1 MYVIAA
7 IFDAD
12 GTLYSAQYGRGLMTY
27 AHTHGHLGR
36 ARVYFASIA
45 WVLALTKLGL
55 ANGEALDRV
64 KISGLAHMMRGWS
77 ESQALPAL
85 TWVADQ
91 YLLVTRREHV
101 LRRLEA
107 HQSQGHV
114 VVIASGTFLPS
125 LRILGER
132 LGVSEFVGTRME
144 VEQDRYTGRITPPI
158 IKGADK
164 AEQVKRHL
172 SDRGFDVDWD
182 ASYAYGDSH
191 SDRHFM
197 SLVGH
202 PVAVHPDPQLRGH
215 ALAQKWEVLE
225 SAEAAPQSVFEHK

>member
-1 MYVIAA
+1 MIAA

-27 AHTHGHLGR
+27 ARTHGHSGR
-36 ARVYFASIA
+36 ARVYLASIL
-45 WVLALTKLGL
+45 WVMLLRRFGL
-55 ANGEALDRV
+55 ANGEALDRA

-77 ESQALPAL
+77 EDKARPAL
-85 TWVADQ
+85 AWVTDQ
-91 YLLVTRREHV
+91 YLLATRREDV
-101 LRRLEA
+101 MRRLAA
-107 HQSQGHV
+107 HQSEGHL

-125 LRILGER
+125 LRLLGER
-132 LGVSEFVGTRME
+132 LGVSEFVGTRIE
-144 VEQDRYTGRITPPI
+144 VAQVRYTGRIVPPI

-172 SDRGFDVDWD
+172 SRRGLDVDWG
-182 ASYAYGDSH
+182 ASYAYGDSY

-202 PVAVHPDPQLRGH
+202 PVAVHPDVQLREM
-215 ALAQKWEVLE
+215 ALARNWEVLE
-225 SAEAAPQSVFEHK
+225 SSEAGP

>member
-1 MYVIAA
+1 MIAA

-27 AHTHGHLGR
+27 ARTHGYSGR
-36 ARVYFASIA
+36 ARAYYASIL
-45 WVLALTKLGL
+45 WVILLRRFGL
-55 ANGEALDRV
+55 ANGEALDRA
-64 KISGLAHMMRGWS
+64 KISGLARMMRGWS
-77 ESQALPAL
+77 EDQARPAL

-91 YLLVTRREHV
+91 YLLATRREEV
-101 LRRLEA
+101 IRRLEE
-107 HQSQGHV
+107 HRSKGHL

-125 LRILGER
+125 LRLLGER
-132 LGVSEFVGTRME
+132 LGVNEFVGTRIE
-144 VEQDRYTGRITPPI
+144 VAHDRFTGRIIPPI

-172 SDRGFDVDWD
+172 SARGFDVDWA
-182 ASYAYGDSH
+182 ASYAYGDSF

-202 PVAVHPDPQLRGH
+202 PVAVHPDPGLRSM
-215 ALAQKWEVLE
+215 AMARNWELVE
-225 SAEAAPQSVFEHK
+225 TFR

>member
-1 MYVIAA
+1 VKMIAA

-27 AHTHGHLGR
+27 ARSHGHSVR
-36 ARVYFASIA
+36 ARMYYASIV
-45 WVLALTKLGL
+45 WVLLLCKVGL
-55 ANGEALDRV
+55 ADGERLDRA
-64 KISGLAHMMRGWS
+64 KIAGLARMMRGWS

-91 YLLVTRREHV
+91 YLLATRREHV
-101 LRRLEA
+101 IRRLEA
-107 HQSQGHV
+107 HQSQNHL

-132 LGVSEFVGTRME
+132 LGVNEFVGTRME
-144 VEQDRYTGRITPPI
+144 VAGDCYTGRIIPPI

-164 AEQVKRHL
+164 AGQVKQHL
-172 SDRGFDVDWD
+172 SAGGFDVDWD
-182 ASYAYGDSH
+182 ASYAYGDSY
-191 SDRHFM
+191 SDRLFM

-202 PVAVHPDPQLRGH
+202 PVAVHPDPELRSM
-215 ALAQKWEVLE
+215 ALARNWEVLE
-225 SAEAAPQSVFEHK
+225 SSAATPR